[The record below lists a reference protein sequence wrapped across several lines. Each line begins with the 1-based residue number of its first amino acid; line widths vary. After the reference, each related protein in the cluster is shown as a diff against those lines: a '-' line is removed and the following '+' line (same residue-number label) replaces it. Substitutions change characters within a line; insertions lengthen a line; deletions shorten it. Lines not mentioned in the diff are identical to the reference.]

1 MKAKSILQANPYLKN
16 RSAVREQLIRS
27 VASSTAVETGESIQ
41 RIEAR
46 LKQKSS
52 SFQVKLA

>member
-1 MKAKSILQANPYLKN
+1 MKAKSLSEANPYLKY
-16 RSAVREQLIRS
+16 RSSVRKQLIRS
-27 VASSTAVETGESIQ
+27 IASSTAVETGESIQ

-46 LKQKSS
+46 LRQKSS

>member
-1 MKAKSILQANPYLKN
+1 MKAKSLSQTNPYLKN
-16 RSAVREQLIRS
+16 RSTVRKQLIRS

-41 RIEAR
+41 SIEDKLR
-46 LKQKSS
+46 KKSS